1 LVGLSIA
8 NAQSPV
14 IVTWTTGTPLEQQS
28 LFIDSFNNAHD
39 DIKLEMVF
47 TEDLRQTLN
56 TSLAA
61 GRGPDII
68 ETDGPAFATE
78 YANANLLLD
87 MTPYAEQFGW
97 KDVLLPW
104 AYDSGLVGDMLA
116 SIPQTFETFILYYNV
131 EMFEANGWALPTS
144 LEDINAICNS
154 AALMDVWCFSHGGGG
169 TGNEWYVGTFLTHHA
184 GADNVYRALT
194 GELAWNDAV
203 FVDAI
208 TALKTQVDAGWWS
221 GDVQNYF
228 TFGWGDYQTNF
239 CQGRAAMMIS
249 GTWDFNFIDSYCND
263 LGIKLNWDWM
273 PIPAL
278 REGVE
283 PTFDLAIGNSLSINA
298 RSEHADATAEVLN
311 WLMNDP
317 ARALEQSAV
326 FSFGEWF
333 VPLHYEADDMP
344 EGIDPRVTRYISTF
358 AKVTGQGY
366 IGYTTWTFL
375 PIETDSQLIQGLS
388 SVLTAD
394 ITVETYLTE
403 INDIFVREA
412 GEGKVPP
419 APPTAAESP

>member
-1 LVGLSIA
+1 M
-8 NAQSPV
+8 
-14 IVTWTTGTPLEQQS
+14 TGTPLEQQA
-28 LFIDSFNNAHD
+28 LFINSFNEAHD
-39 DIKLEMVF
+39 DIELEMVF
-47 TEDLRQTLN
+47 TEDLTQTLN

-68 ETDGPAFATE
+68 ETDGPAFAAE

-87 MTPYAEQFGW
+87 LTPYAEQFGW
-97 KDVLLPW
+97 NDALLPW

-144 LEDINAICNS
+144 PGDIDAICNS
-154 AALMDVWCFSHGGGG
+154 ATEIDVWCFSHGGGG

-194 GELAWNDAV
+194 GELAWNDQV

-249 GTWDFNFIDSYCND
+249 GTWDFNFIDSFCND
-263 LGIKLNWDWM
+263 LGIELDWDWI
-273 PIPAL
+273 PVPAL
-278 REGVE
+278 REGVD

-298 RSEHADATAEVLN
+298 RSEHTDAAAEVLN
-311 WLMNDP
+311 WLVNDRS
-317 ARALEQSAV
+317 RALEQAAV

-333 VPLHYEADDMP
+333 VPLRYEADDMP
-344 EGIDPRVTRYISTF
+344 EGIDPRVSRYVSTF
-358 AKVTGQGY
+358 AEVTGEGY

-375 PIETDSQLIQGLS
+375 PIETDNQLIQGLS
-388 SVLTAD
+388 SVLTGD

-412 GEGKVPP
+412 SEGKVPP
-419 APPTAAESP
+419 APPTSAEST